1 MEGIEFYSGNISKEE
16 IIKILSDKIEGS
28 NVRDCLTKVV
38 KDENVFGVN
47 YKTLQVTFT
56 LEEI

>member
-1 MEGIEFYSGNISKEE
+1 MEDIEFYSGNISKEE
-16 IIKILSDKIEGS
+16 IIKLLSDKIEGS

-38 KDENVFGVN
+38 KDENVFGVK